1 MKYYYIILIF
11 TSSLNIFAED
21 FTQNS
26 DSIKI
31 KKDLDEVV
39 VTGQLNPV
47 AKNNAVQDIII
58 VSNKTIKSNLFNNLG
73 DLLKYQSNF
82 NLSNDNILGS
92 SILMQGVSGQNVKI
106 LIDGVPVIGRLNGNI
121 DVSQLNLSNIDKI
134 EIIKG
139 PLSVN
144 YGSDALAG
152 TINLISKKVISNKL
166 NFSFKN
172 YYETVGVYN
181 LDFTINFGYK
191 KHKFSSI
198 FQRNFFSG
206 WSKNDAFSLLPQK
219 SVADTNRFKEWNPKL
234 QLSNKTVHAYKHKNL
249 NIRSYGEY
257 FYEKITNRGRP
268 LSPYYINAFDDYYYT
283 FRKNL
288 GSKLIIKNEK
298 YKIQSIIALNQF
310 RRVKNT
316 YYKNLITLSENL
328 VDNSSDQDTS
338 IFNMFMAKSWFSS
351 KKKTVNY
358 QIGLDIIY
366 ETASGQRI
374 ADNTQYQTD
383 YSFFSNGEF
392 NIKNLD
398 LRPGLRVIYNTK
410 YKAPLIPSLN
420 LMLKLNENF
429 QIRSSYAKGYRAPSL
444 KELFFEF
451 IDINHYIVGNPNLSA
466 EKGDNYR
473 FSSTYSIKN
482 KNYKSSIKGSI
493 FYNNIKDKIDLY
505 NISDQYV
512 YFNLYELKTI
522 GGNIDISL
530 LSNAISINTS
540 LSHIGRSN
548 KINSNDPFKYIFYSN
563 YTLNCI
569 YEINPQL
576 TLNVFYKYNGEKTE
590 FITLEND
597 DIIETK
603 QKAYNSLDISINQ
616 IYLNN
621 KLKLSFGI
629 KNLFDVTDLSF
640 QSGFSV
646 HSNSNN
652 KLSIGYGR
660 TYFSSLSINL

>member
-1 MKYYYIILIF
+1 M
-11 TSSLNIFAED
+11 
-21 FTQNS
+21 
-26 DSIKI
+26 
-31 KKDLDEVV
+31 
-39 VTGQLNPV
+39 
-47 AKNNAVQDIII
+47 
-58 VSNKTIKSNLFNNLG
+58 
-73 DLLKYQSNF
+73 
-82 NLSNDNILGS
+82 
-92 SILMQGVSGQNVKI
+92 
-106 LIDGVPVIGRLNGNI
+106 
-121 DVSQLNLSNIDKI
+121 
-134 EIIKG
+134 
-139 PLSVN
+139 
-144 YGSDALAG
+144 
-152 TINLISKKVISNKL
+152 
-166 NFSFKN
+166 
-172 YYETVGVYN
+172 
-181 LDFTINFGYK
+181 
-191 KHKFSSI
+191 
-198 FQRNFFSG
+198 
-206 WSKNDAFSLLPQK
+206 PQK
-219 SVADTNRFKEWNPKL
+219 SVADTNRFKDWNPKL
-234 QLSNKTVHAYKHKNL
+234 QLSNKTVHAYKYKNL

-283 FRKNL
+283 FRRNL
-288 GSKLIIKNEK
+288 GSELIIQSEK
-298 YKIQSIIALNQF
+298 YKLQSVIALSQF
-310 RRVKNT
+310 KRVKNT
-316 YYKNLITLSENL
+316 YYKDLITLSENL

-338 IFNMFMAKSWFSS
+338 LFNMFMAKSWFSS
-351 KKKTVNY
+351 KKQFVNY

-383 YSFFSNGEF
+383 YSFFSNAEA
-392 NIKNLD
+392 NIKNLNI
-398 LRPGLRVIYNTK
+398 RPGLRVIYNTK

-429 QIRSSYAKGYRAPSL
+429 QIRSSYAQGYRAPSL

-451 IDINHYIVGNPNLSA
+451 IDINHYIVGNTNLSA

-482 KNYKSSIKGSI
+482 KNYKSSIKGSV

-505 NISDQYV
+505 KISDQYV

-522 GGNIDISL
+522 GGNIDVSL
-530 LSNAISINTS
+530 LTNAISINTS
-540 LSHIGRSN
+540 VSHIGRSN
-548 KINSNDPFKYIFYSN
+548 KINPNDPFKYIFSSN

-569 YEINPQL
+569 YEINPEL
-576 TLNVFYKYNGEKTE
+576 TLNVFYKYNGEKTQ

-640 QSGFSV
+640 QSDSSV

-660 TYFSSLSINL
+660 TYFSNLSIIL